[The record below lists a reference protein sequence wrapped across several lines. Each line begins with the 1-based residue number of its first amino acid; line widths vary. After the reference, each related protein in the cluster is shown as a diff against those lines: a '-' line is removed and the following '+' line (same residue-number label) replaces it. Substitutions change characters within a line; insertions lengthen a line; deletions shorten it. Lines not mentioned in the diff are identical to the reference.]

1 MKKVS
6 TWHWQLRVSLP
17 LLVAVVSGCAIFDR
31 SPENVDDARKSTVA
45 ASSKTDDQEETPGV
59 LEQATV
65 MVDDAQRVA
74 SLRFLNF
81 MAEVDGFFSNGSD
94 KADAVSNES
103 WARLRV
109 DAEKPGDEDAEIGGS
124 IKVRAVF
131 PETERRLRLL
141 LSTEDDE
148 SDFGEVANTS
158 TSNDD
163 QNASLALR
171 FIRSARTKSSVNF
184 DLGVRQRD
192 SAVQIFGRINTTY
205 RDEFWENWT
214 GRYSNS
220 YYYFSKSGFEN
231 RLNLVFRRPL
241 YNKQDLFFRT
251 STDFNWR
258 NGQKGAVIDE
268 TLGIYRQ
275 INDAMSL
282 AVEGL
287 ASYHTALNDG
297 VDERFRG
304 SELRVRWRHNVWR
317 EWFFYEFW
325 PSVSWPASNQYRSAY
340 GALLRIEV
348 VIGQQ

>member
-1 MKKVS
+1 L
-6 TWHWQLRVSLP
+6 TWRCQLRQG
-17 LLVAVVSGCAIFDR
+17 LLLLLAVVVSGCAIIDR
-31 SPENVDDARKSTVA
+31 SPENVGDASNATVA
-45 ASSKTDDQEETPGV
+45 TPGKPDNQEEKPGV
-59 LEQATV
+59 LEQATTI
-65 MVDDAQRVA
+65 VDDAQRTA

-81 MAEVDGFFSNGSD
+81 MAEVDGFFADGAD

-109 DAEKPGDEDAEIGGS
+109 DAEKPGDEDADIGGS
-124 IKVRAVF
+124 VKVRVVL

-141 LSTEDDE
+141 LSTEDDDTE
-148 SDFGEVANTS
+148 FGEIESSS
-158 TSNDD
+158 TSDDD

-192 SAVQIFGRINTTY
+192 DSVQLFGRINTSY
-205 RDEFWENWT
+205 RDELGENWT

-241 YNKQDLFFRT
+241 YNNQGLFFRS

-258 NGQKGAVIDE
+258 NGRKGAVIDE
-268 TLGIYRQ
+268 TLGVYRQ

-287 ASYHTALNDG
+287 AGYHTALNEGIED
-297 VDERFRG
+297 RFRG
-304 SELRVRWRHNVWR
+304 SELRLRWRHNVWR
-317 EWFFYEFW
+317 DWFFYEFW

>member
-1 MKKVS
+1 MKTASKRHL
-6 TWHWQLRVSLP
+6 WP
-17 LLVAVVSGCAIFDR
+17 GGFLLLLSVIVSGCAIFDR
-31 SPENVDDARKSTVA
+31 SPENVADTSTAAVA
-45 ASSKTDDQEETPGV
+45 SAGTSDDQEEKPGM

-65 MVDDAQRVA
+65 MVDEAQRIA

-81 MAEVDGFFSNGSD
+81 MAEVDGFFADGSD

-109 DAEKPGDEDAEIGGS
+109 DAERPGDEDADIGGS
-124 IKVRAVF
+124 LKVRAVL

-148 SDFGEVANTS
+148 TEFGEVENNS
-158 TSNDD
+158 TVSDD

-171 FIRSARTKSSVNF
+171 FIRSARSKSSVNF

-192 SAVQIFGRINTTY
+192 SSVQIFGRINTTY
-205 RDEFWENWT
+205 RDELGENWT

-231 RLNLVFRRPL
+231 RLNLVFQRPL
-241 YNKQDLFFRT
+241 YNNQGLYFRT

-258 NGQKGAVIDE
+258 NGRKGAVIDE
-268 TLGIYRQ
+268 TLGVYRR

-287 ASYHTALNDG
+287 ASYHTALNEGID
-297 VDERFRG
+297 DRFRG
-304 SELRVRWRHNVWR
+304 SELRLRWRHNVWR
-317 EWFFYEFW
+317 DWFFYEFW

-340 GALLRIEV
+340 GALFRVEV